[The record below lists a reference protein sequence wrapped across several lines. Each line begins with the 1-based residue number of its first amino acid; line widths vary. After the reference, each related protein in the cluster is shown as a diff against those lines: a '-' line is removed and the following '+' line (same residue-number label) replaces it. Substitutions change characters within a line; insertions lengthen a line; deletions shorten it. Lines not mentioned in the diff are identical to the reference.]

1 MNNAIIF
8 IRSREDAELAE
19 AELLGKTLL
28 QRTVD
33 EIRKTGIE
41 TIYLVTGEEVGAEG
55 VVKVKDVHEIEG
67 LDEEGKCL
75 LTTPFY
81 PLINKDDYLKVLAVE
96 EGGAAVSDGENVF
109 DIFMVPNKDLKD
121 FETIS
126 YAPVEIDKD
135 RVLKIGDEDFEV
147 IEEEEMPK
155 EVYIQPDAMDEIRV
169 FGLTSSVDLVEEVC
183 QRLGIEPSKIE
194 VTHFAD
200 GETLVEIGE
209 SVRGKRVFVI
219 QSTCA
224 PVNERLMEL
233 LIALNALKLSSAAA
247 IYAIIPYFGYA
258 RQDRK
263 AKPRQPIT
271 AKLVADLLESAGA
284 SRVVTF
290 DLHAA
295 QIQGFFN
302 FPVDDLTIIPMLGK
316 YFLDNG
322 YDASNTVVVSP
333 DHGGVKRARTM
344 AEILG
349 TPIAIIDKRRPKPNE
364 VEATTIIG
372 SVEGM
377 NCVIVDDI
385 CDTGKSL
392 VAAASLLKENGA
404 LDIIV
409 ALSHG
414 VFSGNAMERLEDSP
428 IKNVVV
434 SNTIPLS
441 PKNKEK
447 SSKVVVLS
455 IGFMIAELIRAVTYH
470 TPVSNVYNLIQE
482 NKIQ

>member
-8 IRSREDAELAE
+8 IRSKEEAELACG
-19 AELLGKTLL
+19 ELLGKTLL
-28 QRTVD
+28 ERTVD

-41 TIYLVTGEEVGAEG
+41 KIWLVGGEDIEIGDVT
-55 VVKVKDVHEIEG
+55 KVSDVREIVG
-67 LDEEGKCL
+67 LDQDGKCL

-81 PLINKDDYLKVLAVE
+81 PLINKDDYEKVLAVE
-96 EGGAAVSDGENVF
+96 EGGAVVSDGENVF
-109 DIFMVPNKDLKD
+109 DIFMVPARDLKD
-121 FETIS
+121 FEKIPYTS
-126 YAPVEIDKD
+126 VMIDKD

-147 IEEEEMPK
+147 IEEEDVKE
-155 EVYIQPDAMDEIRV
+155 EVYRPRDEMNDIKV
-169 FGLTSSVDLVEEVC
+169 FGLTSSIEIVEEVC
-183 QRLGIEPSKIE
+183 ERLGIEPGKIS
-194 VTHFAD
+194 VAHFAD

-233 LIALNALKLSSAAA
+233 LIALNALKLSSAQA

-271 AKLVADLLESAGA
+271 AKLVADLIGTAGA
-284 SRVVTF
+284 ERVVTF

-302 FPVDDLTIIPMLGK
+302 CPVDDLTTIPMLGK
-316 YFLDNG
+316 YFIDNG
-322 YDASNTVVVSP
+322 YTFENTVVVSP

-377 NCVIVDDI
+377 NCIIVDDI

-392 VAAASLLKENGA
+392 VAAATLLKENGA
-404 LDIIV
+404 KEIIV
-409 ALSHG
+409 ALAHG
-414 VFSGNAMERLEDSP
+414 VFSGNAMERLEDSV
-428 IKNVVV
+428 IEKVVV
-434 SNTIPLS
+434 TNTIPLS
-441 PKNKEK
+441 DKNKGK
-447 SSKVVVLS
+447 TSKIIILS
-455 IGFMIAELIRAVTYH
+455 IGYMISELIKAVTYH
-470 TPVSNVYNLIQE
+470 TPVSNVYNLFTP
-482 NKIQ
+482 NKK

>member
-1 MNNAIIF
+1 MNSGIIF
-8 IRSREDAELAE
+8 IKKDEADLACG
-19 AELLGKTLL
+19 ELLGKTLL
-28 QRTVD
+28 ERTID
-33 EIRKTGIE
+33 ELKKAGIE
-41 TIYLVTGEEVGAEG
+41 KICLVGDSDLEAEG
-55 VVKVKDVHEIEG
+55 TEKAKSVEAIGE
-67 LDEEGKCL
+67 LPEGKVL

-81 PLINKDDYLKVLAVE
+81 PLINKDDYEKVLAVE
-96 EGGAAVSDGENVF
+96 EGGAVVTSGDDVYE
-109 DIFMVPNKDLKD
+109 IFMVPSNELKN
-121 FETIS
+121 FENIS
-126 YAPVEIDKD
+126 YTSVEIDKD
-135 RVLKIGDEDFEV
+135 RVLKINDDEFEV
-147 IEEEEMPK
+147 VEEEEVEIPK
-155 EVYIQPDAMDEIRV
+155 ENPLDMIKV
-169 FGLTSSVDLVEEVC
+169 FALTSSEELVDEVC
-183 QRLGIEPSKIE
+183 ARLGVEKGKID
-194 VTHFAD
+194 VAHFAD

-233 LIALNALKLSSAAA
+233 LIAINALKLSSAQA

-271 AKLVADLLESAGA
+271 ALLDSAGA
-284 SRVVTF
+284 DRVVTF

-302 FPVDDLTIIPMLGK
+302 CPVDDLTAIPMLGN
-316 YFLDNG
+316 YFVNNG
-322 YDASNTVVVSP
+322 YTFENTVVVSP

-377 NCVIVDDI
+377 NCIIVDDI

-392 VAAASLLKENGA
+392 VAAAELLKENGA
-404 LDIIV
+404 QEIIV

-414 VFSGNAMERLEDSP
+414 VFSGNAMERLEDSV
-428 IKNVVV
+428 IEKIVVT
-434 SNTIPLS
+434 NTIPIS
-441 PKNKEK
+441 QKNKDK
-447 SSKVVVLS
+447 TSKVVILS
-455 IGFMIAELIRAVTYH
+455 IGFMIAELIKAVTFH
-470 TPVSNVYNLIQE
+470 TPVSNVYNMISE
-482 NKIQ
+482 NKIN

>member
-1 MNNAIIF
+1 MNSGIIF
-8 IRSREDAELAE
+8 VKKDEADLACG
-19 AELLGKTLL
+19 ELLGKTLL
-28 QRTVD
+28 ERTID
-33 EIRKTGIE
+33 ELKKAGIE
-41 TIYLVTGEEVGAEG
+41 EICLVGDSDLEVEG
-55 VVKVKDVHEIEG
+55 VRKASSVEAIGD
-67 LDEEGKCL
+67 LPEGKVL

-81 PLINKDDYLKVLAVE
+81 PLINKDDYEKVLAVE
-96 EGGAAVSDGENVF
+96 DGGAVVTAGEDVY
-109 DIFMVPNKDLKD
+109 DIFMVPSHELNN
-121 FETIS
+121 FEHIPYTS
-126 YAPVEIDKD
+126 VEIDKD
-135 RVLKIGDEDFEV
+135 RVLKINDDAFEV
-147 IEEEEMPK
+147 IEEEEVRE
-155 EVYIQPDAMDEIRV
+155 EVHKDNPLDMIKV
-169 FGLTSSVDLVEEVC
+169 FSLTSSDELVDEVC
-183 QRLGIEPSKIE
+183 TRIGVKKGEIS

-209 SVRGKRVFVI
+209 SVRGKRVFII

-233 LIALNALKLSSAAA
+233 LIAINALKLSSAAA

-271 AKLVADLLESAGA
+271 AKLVADLLDSAGA
-284 SRVVTF
+284 DRVVTF

-302 FPVDDLTIIPMLGK
+302 CPVDDLTAIPMLGN
-316 YFLDNG
+316 YFVNNG
-322 YDASNTVVVSP
+322 YTFENTVVVSP

-377 NCVIVDDI
+377 NCIIVDDI

-392 VAAASLLKENGA
+392 VAAAELLKENGA
-404 LDIIV
+404 QEIIV

-414 VFSGNAMERLEDSP
+414 VFSGNAMERLEDSV
-428 IKNVVV
+428 IEKIVVT
-434 SNTIPLS
+434 NTIPLS
-441 PKNKEK
+441 QKNRDKTT
-447 SSKVVVLS
+447 KVVTLS
-455 IGFMIAELIRAVTYH
+455 IGFMIAELIKAVTFH
-470 TPVSNVYNLIQE
+470 TPVSNVYNLISE
-482 NKIQ
+482 NKIN